1 MARPD
6 IDFSK
11 YFEVAKLNTGDIIQL
26 TTGEKVTFI
35 KCKQKNFVGTMEDGK
50 NYSIFINKFDKILET
65 AKQISKDDLPELFKT
80 LTKGDLFYI
89 NHRGNA
95 MLFVFETF
103 KNNRIVGINPI
114 SNGTSNIDVS
124 LYAGKVSGIGAK

>member
-6 IDFSK
+6 VNFDK
-11 YFEVAKLNTGDIIQL
+11 YYEVAKLKTGDIIQL

-50 NYSIFINKFDKILET
+50 NYNIFINKFDKILEN
-65 AKQISKDDLPELFKT
+65 AKQMSNDDLPELFKT
-80 LTKGDLFYI
+80 LKKGDLFYI

-95 MLFVFETF
+95 MLFKFETF

-114 SNGTSNIDVS
+114 SNGLSNIDVS
-124 LYAGKVSGIGAK
+124 LYVGKVSGLAV